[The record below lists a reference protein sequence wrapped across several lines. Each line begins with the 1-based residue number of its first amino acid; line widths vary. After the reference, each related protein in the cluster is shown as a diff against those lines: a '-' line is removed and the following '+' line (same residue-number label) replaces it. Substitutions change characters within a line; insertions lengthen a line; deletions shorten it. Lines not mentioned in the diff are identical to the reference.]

1 MQPINPEKIE
11 FTFTLE
17 PSLDDCSICL
27 EKMDASELL
36 QHQATTASAS
46 AVSTPVF
53 HSFHADCIF
62 QNFKHS
68 RRIIEKRSVYT
79 LICPLC
85 KSKAGNT
92 HQVFRDII
100 TRGLKAPLE
109 GMMPFEQIDAAH
121 SEILQTFGSFDW
133 QAMLNIALRGTCL
146 ATFRSLL
153 GAFEKAPVSLDRSE
167 VRAFLFTQ
175 AGMLGKVG
183 VLECL
188 LPLLKDGL
196 IAEKY
201 TLESDEVLST
211 KVAAFELA
219 VKNNH
224 LDVVRLLLESDI
236 RISMDI
242 CGTTS
247 EVNMKTWALLWAA
260 KYAHIEILKTLL
272 PFLEDGTIPVTFTLS
287 INGEVLNTKAVALYI
302 AVRENHPDAVSFLLE
317 SKAVKEAAAPSG
329 VPLTVVAFQ
338 LAVTEGLVETLKAL
352 LPLLKNETIPEEF
365 ILATGKKINT
375 RERGLAAAQ
384 ESGRKEVVDLL
395 TDYFAKNPSREG
407 SPSIAPAVKEKRVLR
422 SHSAQT
428 KRTAEP
434 DSKAPK
440 KAKNS

>member
-1 MQPINPEKIE
+1 
-11 FTFTLE
+11 
-17 PSLDDCSICL
+17 
-27 EKMDASELL
+27 
-36 QHQATTASAS
+36 
-46 AVSTPVF
+46 
-53 HSFHADCIF
+53 
-62 QNFKHS
+62 
-68 RRIIEKRSVYT
+68 
-79 LICPLC
+79 
-85 KSKAGNT
+85 
-92 HQVFRDII
+92 
-100 TRGLKAPLE
+100 
-109 GMMPFEQIDAAH
+109 
-121 SEILQTFGSFDW
+121 
-133 QAMLNIALRGTCL
+133 
-146 ATFRSLL
+146 
-153 GAFEKAPVSLDRSE
+153 
-167 VRAFLFTQ
+167 
-175 AGMLGKVG
+175 
-183 VLECL
+183 
-188 LPLLKDGL
+188 
-196 IAEKY
+196 
-201 TLESDEVLST
+201 
-211 KVAAFELA
+211 
-219 VKNNH
+219 
-224 LDVVRLLLESDI
+224 
-236 RISMDI
+236 MDI